1 MVSLLNASLF
11 FFEIVALYYW
21 LVDTGVPMFFLKYHK
36 GGTWEEKR
44 KEGKNFSDINV
55 LIKLCVC
62 VFFKRN
68 MTQES
73 KLNLILLILNLQV

>member
-1 MVSLLNASLF
+1 MFCFLNGITVKCLFFSFFF

-21 LVDTGVPMFFLKYHK
+21 LVDPGVPMFFLKYHK

-55 LIKLCVC
+55 LIKLCV
-62 VFFKRN
+62 FFKKKG
-68 MTQES
+68 T
-73 KLNLILLILNLQV
+73 